1 MGVIMSYTPALCVL
15 NLVLLVSFTACL
27 YLGSI
32 LVNIY
37 LLPYL
42 YLVSSNFATV
52 PYLILGIGGLLLLV
66 SIFGIVAALSNS
78 RPALVVYA
86 ALLGIVFVLELASIF
101 TSMELRNGMMLPRF
115 FQMRNKAVYDEMSL
129 YWVDEDIKF
138 KWDTLQ
144 RDFQCCGAFEKNG
157 YTDWNQHVSSNHL
170 STSNRLPSN
179 RNQIPDSCCIDE
191 REGCAKSV
199 VITDQ
204 TLYDQIYLHG
214 CISIMRIRLTRD
226 ILPVLLAYIISGVV
240 LALITIVTLVL
251 AAAYVAAITR
261 NEKQDRDGLGMYQ
274 MPGGHNSGT
283 NRYED
288 TTISKPY
295 ADTLDS
301 GIVNGSLRSL
311 RSQYS
316 QLQEQPIIK
325 EGTQR
330 SSLYIEPS
338 NEAGTVI

>member
-1 MGVIMSYTPALCVL
+1 MGIQTQASCVPAGALYNHSEKGRKTVIMSYTPALCVL
-15 NLVLLVSFTACL
+15 NLVLLVSSTACL

-37 LLPYL
+37 L
-42 YLVSSNFATV
+42 V

-101 TSMELRNGMMLPRF
+101 TSMELRNGMQLPRF

-144 RDFQCCGAFEKNG
+144 RDFQCCGAFEKSG
-157 YTDWNQHVSSNHL
+157 YNDWNQRISSNHL
-170 STSNRLPSN
+170 STSNRLSSN
-179 RNQIPDSCCIDE
+179 QNQIPDSCRIDE
-191 REGCAKSV
+191 HEGCAKSV

-204 TLYDQIYLHG
+204 TLFDQIYMHG

-240 LALITIVTLVL
+240 LALITIVTLVV

-274 MPGGHNSGT
+274 MPGGHNSVG
-283 NRYED
+283 
-288 TTISKPY
+288 
-295 ADTLDS
+295 
-301 GIVNGSLRSL
+301 
-311 RSQYS
+311 
-316 QLQEQPIIK
+316 
-325 EGTQR
+325 
-330 SSLYIEPS
+330 
-338 NEAGTVI
+338 

>member
-1 MGVIMSYTPALCVL
+1 MSYTPALCVL
-15 NLVLLVSFTACL
+15 NLVLLVSSTACL

-101 TSMELRNGMMLPRF
+101 TSMELRNGMQLPRF

-144 RDFQCCGAFEKNG
+144 RDFQCCGAFEKSG
-157 YTDWNQHVSSNHL
+157 YNDWSQRVSSNRL
-170 STSNRLPSN
+170 ISTSNRLPSN
-179 RNQIPDSCCIDE
+179 QNQIPDSCCIDE
-191 REGCAKSV
+191 HEGCAKSV

-204 TLYDQIYLHG
+204 TLFDQIYMHG

-240 LALITIVTLVL
+240 LALITIVTLVV

-274 MPGGHNSGT
+274 MPGGHNSVG
-283 NRYED
+283 
-288 TTISKPY
+288 
-295 ADTLDS
+295 
-301 GIVNGSLRSL
+301 
-311 RSQYS
+311 
-316 QLQEQPIIK
+316 
-325 EGTQR
+325 
-330 SSLYIEPS
+330 
-338 NEAGTVI
+338 

>member
-1 MGVIMSYTPALCVL
+1 MGSCVPAGALYNHSEKGSKTVIMSY
-15 NLVLLVSFTACL
+15 TACL

-52 PYLILGIGGLLLLV
+52 PYLIL
-66 SIFGIVAALSNS
+66 GIVAALSNS

-101 TSMELRNGMMLPRF
+101 TSMELRNGMQLPRF

-144 RDFQCCGAFEKNG
+144 RDFQCCGAFEKSG
-157 YTDWNQHVSSNHL
+157 YNDWNQRISSNHL
-170 STSNRLPSN
+170 STSNRLSSN
-179 RNQIPDSCCIDE
+179 QNQIPDSCCIDE
-191 REGCAKSV
+191 HEGCAKSV

-204 TLYDQIYLHG
+204 TLFDQIYMHG
-214 CISIMRIRLTRD
+214 CISIMRIRLTHD

-240 LALITIVTLVL
+240 LALITIVTLVV

-261 NEKQDRDGLGMYQ
+261 NEKQDRDGWGCTRCQ
-274 MPGGHNSGT
+274 G
-283 NRYED
+283 D
-288 TTISKPY
+288 TIQVPIDMRTPLSVNL
-295 ADTLDS
+295 TLT
-301 GIVNGSLRSL
+301 LL
-311 RSQYS
+311 
-316 QLQEQPIIK
+316 
-325 EGTQR
+325 
-330 SSLYIEPS
+330 
-338 NEAGTVI
+338 TVG

>member
-1 MGVIMSYTPALCVL
+1 MSYTPALCVL
-15 NLVLLVSFTACL
+15 NLVLLVSSTACL

-37 LLPYL
+37 LLPSL
-42 YLVSSNFATV
+42 YLISSNFATV

-66 SIFGIVAALSNS
+66 SIFGIVAAISNS

-86 ALLGIVFVLELASIF
+86 VLLGIVFVLELASIF
-101 TSMELRNGMMLPRF
+101 TSMELRNGMQLPLF
-115 FQMRNKAVYDEMSL
+115 FQSRTKAVYEEMSL

-144 RDFQCCGAFEKNG
+144 RDFQCCGAFNPNA
-157 YTDWNQHVSSNHL
+157 YTDWNQRVSRNHL
-170 STSNRLPSN
+170 STSNRLSSN
-179 RNQIPDSCCIDE
+179 QNQIPDSCCIKE
-191 REGCAKSV
+191 SEGCAQSV
-199 VITDQ
+199 IDVTDQ
-204 TLYDQIYLHG
+204 LYDQIYLHG
-214 CISIMRIRLTRD
+214 CFYIMKIRYTRD

-240 LALITIVTLVL
+240 LALITIVTLVV

-283 NRYED
+283 NRYAD

>member
-1 MGVIMSYTPALCVL
+1 
-15 NLVLLVSFTACL
+15 
-27 YLGSI
+27 
-32 LVNIY
+32 
-37 LLPYL
+37 
-42 YLVSSNFATV
+42 
-52 PYLILGIGGLLLLV
+52 
-66 SIFGIVAALSNS
+66 
-78 RPALVVYA
+78 
-86 ALLGIVFVLELASIF
+86 
-101 TSMELRNGMMLPRF
+101 
-115 FQMRNKAVYDEMSL
+115 
-129 YWVDEDIKF
+129 
-138 KWDTLQ
+138 
-144 RDFQCCGAFEKNG
+144 
-157 YTDWNQHVSSNHL
+157 
-170 STSNRLPSN
+170 
-179 RNQIPDSCCIDE
+179 
-191 REGCAKSV
+191 
-199 VITDQ
+199 
-204 TLYDQIYLHG
+204 
-214 CISIMRIRLTRD
+214 MRIRLTRD

-240 LALITIVTLVL
+240 LALITIVTLVV

-283 NRYED
+283 NRYAD